1 MQELIKVGAKTVVVP
16 GNLPI
21 GCSPAYLTYYYSQSS
36 KDDKDYDSFGCL
48 DWLNKFSEYHN
59 QILQNELN
67 RLRKI
72 HPHASIIYA
81 DYYNAAAQFYGSPNN
96 FGTLS
101 CNIYIY
107 I

>member
-1 MQELIKVGAKTVVVP
+1 MVVP

-72 HPHASIIYA
+72 HPHANIIYA
-81 DYYNAAAQFYGSPNN
+81 DYYNAAAQIYRSPNN

-101 CNIYIY
+101 CNIYFHMY
-107 I
+107 AHDDDA